1 MPFSTR
7 DDDAV
12 QGDWLLARL
21 GKRVLRPGGVELTH
35 RLLALADVGDSDVV
49 EVAPGL
55 GRTATEI
62 IDRHPRSHVGAE
74 RDPDAAR
81 AVRSLVSGHGTVWVA
96 DAADTGLPDAS
107 SDVVVGEA
115 MLTMQ
120 SDTVKH
126 AIIAEAARL
135 LRPAVAT
142 RSMNLPS
149 PKTACLTRSR
159 PTFGRPSPSRSR
171 STLVR
176 SLLRSG
182 SRC

>member
-62 IDRHPRSHVGAE
+62 IDRHPRSYVGSE

-81 AVRSLVSGHGTVWVA
+81 AVRSLVSGHGTV
-96 DAADTGLPDAS
+96 
-107 SDVVVGEA
+107 
-115 MLTMQ
+115 
-120 SDTVKH
+120 
-126 AIIAEAARL
+126 
-135 LRPAVAT
+135 
-142 RSMNLPS
+142 
-149 PKTACLTRSR
+149 
-159 PTFGRPSPSRSR
+159 
-171 STLVR
+171 
-176 SLLRSG
+176 
-182 SRC
+182 